1 MVLQVIHEP
10 FDRWS
15 YSLFMSHSTDGL
27 LSMLHDL
34 LVEPIDRW
42 AYSTQA
48 PPASSD
54 GSEARRFSRT
64 VVPIDRW
71 CASQRLSC
79 LVDRA

>member
-1 MVLQVIHEP
+1 
-10 FDRWS
+10 
-15 YSLFMSHSTDGL
+15 MSRSTDGL
-27 LSMLHDL
+27 LSMLRDL

-54 GSEARRFSRT
+54 GSEVRRFSRT
-64 VVPIDRW
+64 VVPIDRR